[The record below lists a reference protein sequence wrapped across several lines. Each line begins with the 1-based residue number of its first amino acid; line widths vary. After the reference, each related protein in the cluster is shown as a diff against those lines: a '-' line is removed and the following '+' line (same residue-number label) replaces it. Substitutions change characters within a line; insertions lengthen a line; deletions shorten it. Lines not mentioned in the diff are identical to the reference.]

1 MKEAVLKGLD
11 LEMVRA
17 EETDYFTLNY
27 GLYFSIVNEINMTPL
42 IDIMLVLLIVFMVSS
57 TAALES
63 GMDIELPK
71 TTLTNQKKEAEILVI
86 SLSKEGHVAV
96 HGKQVRPEEISRKIA
111 SSLLELKTDSVIL
124 EGDTAAN
131 LGKAIEL
138 MDMAKVAGAKN
149 FSIAAEEGNKK

>member
-1 MKEAVLKGLD
+1 MGKMSDGGDDDDA
-11 LEMVRA
+11 
-17 EETDYFTLNY
+17 
-27 GLYFSIVNEINMTPL
+27 IVAEINMTPL

-71 TTLTNQKKEAEILVI
+71 TTLTNEKKEAEILVI
-86 SLSKEGHVAV
+86 SLSKDGNIAV
-96 HGKQVRPEEISRKIA
+96 HGKQVKGEEVSRKIA

-124 EGDTAAN
+124 EGDTSAN

-138 MDMAKVAGAKN
+138 MDIAKVAGAKN
-149 FSIAAEEGNKK
+149 FSIAAEETNKK

>member
-1 MKEAVLKGLD
+1 MSMGKMSDGGDDEEA
-11 LEMVRA
+11 
-17 EETDYFTLNY
+17 
-27 GLYFSIVNEINMTPL
+27 IVAEINMTPL

-71 TTLTNQKKEAEILVI
+71 TALTNEKKEAEILVI
-86 SLSKEGHVAV
+86 SLSKEGNVAV
-96 HGKQVRPEEISRKIA
+96 HGKQVKPDEISRKIA
-111 SSLLELKTDSVIL
+111 SSLAELKTDSVIL
-124 EGDTAAN
+124 EGDTSAN

-149 FSIAAEEGNKK
+149 FSIAAEEGSKK

>member
-1 MKEAVLKGLD
+1 MGKMSSGDDEDDA
-11 LEMVRA
+11 
-17 EETDYFTLNY
+17 
-27 GLYFSIVNEINMTPL
+27 IVAEINMTPL

-71 TTLTNQKKEAEILVI
+71 TALTNAKKEGEILVI
-86 SLSKEGHVAV
+86 SLSKDGHVAV
-96 HGKQVRPEEISRKIA
+96 HGKAVKAEEISRKIA
-111 SSLLELKTDSVIL
+111 SSLAELKTDSVIL
-124 EGDTAAN
+124 EGDTSAN

-149 FSIAAEEGNKK
+149 FSIAAEEGKKN

>member
-1 MKEAVLKGLD
+1 MSMGKMNSGDDEDDA
-11 LEMVRA
+11 
-17 EETDYFTLNY
+17 
-27 GLYFSIVNEINMTPL
+27 IVAEINMTPL

-71 TTLTNQKKEAEILVI
+71 TSLTNPKKEAEILVI
-86 SLSKEGHVAV
+86 SLSKDGHVAV
-96 HGKQVRPEEISRKIA
+96 HGKAVKSEEISRKIA
-111 SSLLELKTDSVIL
+111 SSLAELKTDSVIL
-124 EGDTAAN
+124 EGDTSAN

-149 FSIAAEEGNKK
+149 FSIAAEEGKKN

>member
-1 MKEAVLKGLD
+1 MSMGKMNSGDDED
-11 LEMVRA
+11 D
-17 EETDYFTLNY
+17 T
-27 GLYFSIVNEINMTPL
+27 IVAEINMTPL

-71 TTLTNQKKEAEILVI
+71 TSLTNPKKEAEILVI
-86 SLSKEGHVAV
+86 SLSKDGSVSV
-96 HGKQVRPEEISRKIA
+96 HGKSVKSEEISRKIA
-111 SSLLELKTDSVIL
+111 SSLTELKTDSVIL

-149 FSIAAEEGNKK
+149 FSIAADEGKKN